1 MMNTL
6 LVILT
11 VLEIALLLT
20 VIVIYL
26 IAIGR
31 RLGNIN
37 KILGKVAFGV
47 RAVETQTS
55 TVGPSVTKLN
65 TTLGEIEGAL
75 GPLAEKAKRAAGG

>member
-1 MMNTL
+1 MNKL

-11 VLEIALLLT
+11 VLEIALLVAVLA
-20 VIVIYL
+20 IYL

-31 RLGNIN
+31 RLGSIT

-55 TVGPSVTKLN
+55 SVGPSVTKLN
-65 TTLGEIEGAL
+65 TSLREIETAL